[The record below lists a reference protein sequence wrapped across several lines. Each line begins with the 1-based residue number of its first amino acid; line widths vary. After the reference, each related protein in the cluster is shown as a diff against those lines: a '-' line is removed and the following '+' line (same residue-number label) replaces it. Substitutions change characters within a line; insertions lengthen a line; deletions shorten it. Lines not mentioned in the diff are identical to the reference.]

1 MFRSMSKRNIHA
13 VGISSYLAG
22 VELLTCRVQKGSSA
36 EGSSLRDGLVRG
48 KSGAT
53 ILAIKRGDEVIAN
66 PDPAWELRLD
76 DVVVL
81 LGDPRQLSIASTL
94 FDIPAG

>member
-1 MFRSMSKRNIHA
+1 MSKRNIHA

-22 VELLTCRVQKGSSA
+22 VELMTCRVKAGSAA
-36 EGSSLRDGLVRG
+36 EGSVLRDGLVRG

-53 ILAIKRGDEVIAN
+53 ILAIKRSEEVISN
-66 PDPAWELRLD
+66 PEPAMELQTE

-81 LGDPRQLSIASTL
+81 LGNARQLSVASTL
-94 FDIPAG
+94 FDSLA